1 MITRLFREQGNF
13 PEIRQIRKETFLMNS
28 VQNGK
33 RQ

>member
-1 MITRLFREQGNF
+1 MLFGGQGNF
-13 PEIRQIRKETFLMNS
+13 PEIRQIRKVTFLINS